1 MVRPTVRPT
10 VRLGGVV
17 PSAGALLAV
26 MLVGTACSESQSSA
40 SQARAVVQR
49 LYSDIEN
56 GRGAEACSL
65 LTPAAREEV
74 ARTFRLFPTSHK
86 LDCER
91 VLASYSQATAH
102 DAASVRELKS
112 TTFSSVS
119 VIGDHAMVAVNVP
132 HVGLRAA
139 PLTNTRDG
147 WRISQ
152 FSISTRQPI
161 GG

>member
-1 MVRPTVRPT
+1 MVRPT
-10 VRLGGVV
+10 VRLGWLV
-17 PSAGALLAV
+17 SLAAALPAV
-26 MLVGTACSESQSSA
+26 ALGSTACSQSQSPA
-40 SQARAVVQR
+40 AQARAVVKR
-49 LYSDIEN
+49 FYSDIEN
-56 GRGAEACSL
+56 GRGAQACSL

-74 ARTFRLFPTSHK
+74 VRPFLLFPKEHK

-91 VLASYSQATAH
+91 LLGSYSQAAAH

-112 TTFSSVS
+112 TTFSAVS

-152 FSISTRQPI
+152 FSISTRKPI